1 MKRERGFTL
10 IEVLISLAVLGVIA
24 IAFLGGL
31 TTASKGLS
39 ITDERQTGQNLAETQ
54 MEFIRQQGYDG
65 DTNHN
70 PPQYSKLPAGE
81 IPNGYDIEIEAIR
94 LDPDGDGLGD
104 DDNAQLIRINVIH
117 GSKDV
122 LTLEDYK
129 VKR

>member
-24 IAFLGGL
+24 VAFLGGL

-54 MEFIRQQGYDG
+54 MEFIRQQGY
-65 DTNHN
+65 NSEL
-70 PPQYSKLPAGE
+70 PPQYQKLPAGE
-81 IPNGYDIEIEAIR
+81 IPTGYDIEIEAIR

-104 DDNAQLIRINVIH
+104 DDNTQLIRINITH

-129 VKR
+129 VRR

>member
-10 IEVLISLAVLGVIA
+10 IEVLISLAVMGVIA
-24 IAFLGGL
+24 VAFLGGL

-54 MEFIRQQGYDG
+54 MEFIRQQGY
-65 DTNHN
+65 NSEL
-70 PPQYSKLPAGE
+70 PPQYQKLPAGE
-81 IPNGYDIEIEAIR
+81 IPAGYDIEIEAIR

-104 DDNAQLIRINVIH
+104 DDNAQLIRINITH

-129 VKR
+129 VRR